1 MATLFAISFLLGV
14 FCFIFGIILFYIG
27 LVKQNAKR
35 DRNVLI
41 IVASAFFTL
50 FSYGGLSIYHEVTS
64 FDSIT
69 AQISLS
75 LRNEARKNES
85 FVDAAA
91 SMEQP
96 QGEQTAGNKEASS
109 AQQEEPANNEQH
121 TPQLSR
127 EERNAL
133 NRAERYLSSNAFSQS
148 SLKRQLLYEDFSESA
163 ADFAVATVNA
173 DWNEQALKKALR
185 YSQNLSLSD
194 ERVANQLSY
203 EGFTSEQIEYAL
215 TRLPD

>member
-41 IVASAFFTL
+41 IVASAFIAL
-50 FSYGGLSIYHEVTS
+50 FSYGGLSIYQEVTS

-69 AQISLS
+69 AQVSLS
-75 LRNEARKNES
+75 LRNESKKNES
-85 FVDAAA
+85 FGDAAA
-91 SMEQP
+91 SKEKP
-96 QGEQTAGNKEASS
+96 QGEQTAGKKEASS

-127 EERNAL
+127 EQRNAL

-194 ERVANQLSY
+194 ERVRNQLSY

-215 TRLPD
+215 ARLPD

>member
-1 MATLFAISFLLGV
+1 MATFFAGLFFIGLIG
-14 FCFIFGIILFYIG
+14 FIFGIILFYIG
-27 LVKQNAKR
+27 LITQKNKR
-35 DRNVLI
+35 DRNVFL
-41 IVASAFFTL
+41 IVASAFIVL
-50 FSYGGLSIYHEVTS
+50 FSYGGLSFYQDVAS

-69 AQISLS
+69 AQLSLS
-75 LRNEARKNES
+75 LRNESGKNES
-85 FVDAAA
+85 FGDAAA
-91 SMEQP
+91 PVEQP
-96 QGEQTAGNKEASS
+96 QGEQTAGNNEASS

-148 SLKRQLLYEDFSESA
+148 A
-163 ADFAVATVNA
+163 ADFAVATVDA
-173 DWNEQALKKALR
+173 DWNEQALKKAIR

-215 TRLPD
+215 ARLPD

>member
-41 IVASAFFTL
+41 IVASAFIAL
-50 FSYGGLSIYHEVTS
+50 FSYGGLSIYQEVTS

-69 AQISLS
+69 AQVSLS
-75 LRNEARKNES
+75 LRNESKKNES
-85 FVDAAA
+85 FGDAAA
-91 SMEQP
+91 SKEKP
-96 QGEQTAGNKEASS
+96 QGEQTAGKKEASS

-127 EERNAL
+127 EQRNAL
-133 NRAERYLSSNAFSQS
+133 NRAEIYLSSSAFSQS
-148 SLKRQLLYEDFSESA
+148 SVKRQLLYEDFSESA

-194 ERVANQLSY
+194 ERVRNQLSY

>member
-41 IVASAFFTL
+41 IVASAFIAL
-50 FSYGGLSIYHEVTS
+50 FSYGGLSIYQEVTS

-69 AQISLS
+69 AQVSLS
-75 LRNEARKNES
+75 LRNESKKNES
-85 FVDAAA
+85 FGDAAA
-91 SMEQP
+91 SKEKP
-96 QGEQTAGNKEASS
+96 QGEQTAGKKEASS
-109 AQQEEPANNEQH
+109 AQQEEPANNEQD

-127 EERNAL
+127 EQRNAL
-133 NRAERYLSSNAFSQS
+133 NRAERYLSSSAFSQS
-148 SLKRQLLYEDFSESA
+148 SVKRQLLYEDFSESA

-194 ERVANQLSY
+194 ERVRNQLSY

>member
-41 IVASAFFTL
+41 IVASAFIAL
-50 FSYGGLSIYHEVTS
+50 FSYGGLSIYQEVTS

-69 AQISLS
+69 AQVSLS
-75 LRNEARKNES
+75 LRNESKKNES
-85 FVDAAA
+85 FGDAAA
-91 SMEQP
+91 SKEKP
-96 QGEQTAGNKEASS
+96 QGEQTAGKKEASS

-127 EERNAL
+127 KQRNAL
-133 NRAERYLSSNAFSQS
+133 NRAERYLSSSAFSQS
-148 SLKRQLLYEDFSESA
+148 RLKRQLLYEDFSESA
-163 ADFAVATVNA
+163 ADFAVATVDA

-194 ERVANQLSY
+194 
-203 EGFTSEQIEYAL
+203 
-215 TRLPD
+215 

>member
-41 IVASAFFTL
+41 IVASAFIAL
-50 FSYGGLSIYHEVTS
+50 FSYGGLSIYQEVTS

-69 AQISLS
+69 AQVSLS
-75 LRNEARKNES
+75 LRNESKKNES
-85 FVDAAA
+85 FGDAAA
-91 SMEQP
+91 SKEKP
-96 QGEQTAGNKEASS
+96 QGEQTAGKKEASS

-127 EERNAL
+127 EQRNAL
-133 NRAERYLSSNAFSQS
+133 NRAERYLSSSAFSQS
-148 SLKRQLLYEDFSESA
+148 SVKRQLLYEDFSESA

-194 ERVANQLSY
+194 ERVRNQLSY

-215 TRLPD
+215 TRLTD

>member
-1 MATLFAISFLLGV
+1 MATFFAGLFFIGLIG
-14 FCFIFGIILFYIG
+14 FIFGIILFYIG
-27 LVKQNAKR
+27 LITQKNKR

-50 FSYGGLSIYHEVTS
+50 FSYGGLSFYQEVTS

-69 AQISLS
+69 AQVSLS
-75 LRNEARKNES
+75 LRNESRKKDS
-85 FVDAAA
+85 FGDAAA
-91 SMEQP
+91 SKEEP

-109 AQQEEPANNEQH
+109 TQQEKPANNEQH

-127 EERNAL
+127 EQRNAL
-133 NRAERYLSSNAFSQS
+133 NRAERYLSSSAFSQS
-148 SLKRQLLYEDFSESA
+148 RLKRQLLYEDFSESA
-163 ADFAVATVNA
+163 ADFAVTTVDA

>member
-41 IVASAFFTL
+41 IVASAFIAL
-50 FSYGGLSIYHEVTS
+50 FSYGGLSIYLEVTS

-69 AQISLS
+69 AQLSPS

-96 QGEQTAGNKEASS
+96 QGEQTAGNNEASS

-127 EERNAL
+127 EEKNAL

>member
-1 MATLFAISFLLGV
+1 MATFFAGLFFIGLIG
-14 FCFIFGIILFYIG
+14 FIFGIILFYIG
-27 LVKQNAKR
+27 LITQKNKR
-35 DRNVLI
+35 DRNVFL
-41 IVASAFFTL
+41 IVASAFIVL
-50 FSYGGLSIYHEVTS
+50 FSYGGLSFYQDVTS

-69 AQISLS
+69 AQLSPS

-96 QGEQTAGNKEASS
+96 QGEQTAGNNEASS

-121 TPQLSR
+121 TPQLFR
-127 EERNAL
+127 EEKNAL

-148 SLKRQLLYEDFSESA
+148 SYEDFSESA

>member
-1 MATLFAISFLLGV
+1 MATFFAGLFFIGLIG
-14 FCFIFGIILFYIG
+14 FIFGIILFYIG
-27 LVKQNAKR
+27 LITQKNKR
-35 DRNVLI
+35 DRNVFL
-41 IVASAFFTL
+41 IVASAFIVL
-50 FSYGGLSIYHEVTS
+50 FSYGGLSFYQDVTS

-69 AQISLS
+69 AQLSLS

-85 FVDAAA
+85 FGDATA

-96 QGEQTAGNKEASS
+96 QGEQTAGNNEASS
-109 AQQEEPANNEQH
+109 AQH

-133 NRAERYLSSNAFSQS
+133 NRTERYLSSNAFSQS

-163 ADFAVATVNA
+163 ADFAVATVDA
-173 DWNEQALKKALR
+173 DWNEQALKKAIR

-194 ERVANQLSY
+194 ERVASQLSF

-215 TRLPD
+215 ARLPD

>member
-1 MATLFAISFLLGV
+1 MATFFAGLFFIGLIG
-14 FCFIFGIILFYIG
+14 FIFGIILFYIG
-27 LVKQNAKR
+27 LITQKNKR
-35 DRNVLI
+35 DRNVFL
-41 IVASAFFTL
+41 IVASAFIVL
-50 FSYGGLSIYHEVTS
+50 FSYGGLSFYQDVTS

-69 AQISLS
+69 AQLSLS
-75 LRNEARKNES
+75 LRN
-85 FVDAAA
+85 
-91 SMEQP
+91 
-96 QGEQTAGNKEASS
+96 EASS

-163 ADFAVATVNA
+163 ADFAVATVDA
-173 DWNEQALKKALR
+173 DWNEQALKKAIR

>member
-1 MATLFAISFLLGV
+1 M
-14 FCFIFGIILFYIG
+14 
-27 LVKQNAKR
+27 
-35 DRNVLI
+35 
-41 IVASAFFTL
+41 
-50 FSYGGLSIYHEVTS
+50 TS

-69 AQISLS
+69 AQLSPS
-75 LRNEARKNES
+75 LRKEARKNES

-96 QGEQTAGNKEASS
+96 QGEQTAGNNEASS

-148 SLKRQLLYEDFSESA
+148 SLKRQLLYEDFSERRS
-163 ADFAVATVNA
+163 DFAVATVDA
-173 DWNEQALKKALR
+173 DWNEQALKKQFATRKIYPYQMSVWRANFPLKALLL
-185 YSQNLSLSD
+185 NKL
-194 ERVANQLSY
+194 N
-203 EGFTSEQIEYAL
+203 T
-215 TRLPD
+215 P

>member
-1 MATLFAISFLLGV
+1 MATFFAILFFIGL
-14 FCFIFGIILFYIG
+14 FCFVFGIVLFYIG

-41 IVASAFFTL
+41 IVASAFIAL
-50 FSYGGLSIYHEVTS
+50 FSYGGLSFYLDVTS
-64 FDSIT
+64 LDSIT
-69 AQISLS
+69 AQLSLS
-75 LRNEARKNES
+75 LRNESRQSES
-85 FVDAAA
+85 FGDAAA

-96 QGEQTAGNKEASS
+96 QGEQKAGNNEASS
-109 AQQEEPANNEQH
+109 AQQKEPANNEQH
-121 TPQLSR
+121 TPELSR

-163 ADFAVATVNA
+163 ADFAVATVDA
-173 DWNEQALKKALR
+173 DWNEQALKKAIR

-194 ERVANQLSY
+194 ERVASQLSF

-215 TRLPD
+215 ARLPD

>member
-96 QGEQTAGNKEASS
+96 QGEQTAGNNESSS

>member
-1 MATLFAISFLLGV
+1 MATFFAGLFFIGLIG
-14 FCFIFGIILFYIG
+14 FIFGIILFYIG
-27 LVKQNAKR
+27 LITQKNKR
-35 DRNVLI
+35 DRNVFL
-41 IVASAFFTL
+41 IVASAFIVL
-50 FSYGGLSIYHEVTS
+50 FSYGGLSFYQDVTS

-69 AQISLS
+69 AQVSLS
-75 LRNEARKNES
+75 LRNESRKNES
-85 FVDAAA
+85 FGDAAA
-91 SMEQP
+91 SKEEP

-127 EERNAL
+127 EQRNAL

-203 EGFTSEQIEYAL
+203 KGFTSEQIEYAL

>member
-41 IVASAFFTL
+41 IVASAFIAL
-50 FSYGGLSIYHEVTS
+50 FSYGGLSIYQEVTS

-69 AQISLS
+69 AQVSLS
-75 LRNEARKNES
+75 LRNESKKNES
-85 FVDAAA
+85 FGDAAA
-91 SMEQP
+91 SKEKP
-96 QGEQTAGNKEASS
+96 QGEQTAGKKEASS

-127 EERNAL
+127 KQRNAL
-133 NRAERYLSSNAFSQS
+133 NRAERYLSSSTFSQS
-148 SLKRQLLYEDFSESA
+148 RLKRQLLYEDFSESA
-163 ADFAVATVNA
+163 ADFAVATVDA

>member
-96 QGEQTAGNKEASS
+96 QGEQTAGITNQVARNKKNLQTTS
-109 AQQEEPANNEQH
+109 NIH
-121 TPQLSR
+121 
-127 EERNAL
+127 L
-133 NRAERYLSSNAFSQS
+133 NFL
-148 SLKRQLLYEDFSESA
+148 
-163 ADFAVATVNA
+163 V
-173 DWNEQALKKALR
+173 KK
-185 YSQNLSLSD
+185 
-194 ERVANQLSY
+194 EMH
-203 EGFTSEQIEYAL
+203 
-215 TRLPD
+215 

>member
-1 MATLFAISFLLGV
+1 MATLFSISFLLGV

-27 LVKQNAKR
+27 LVKQNTKR

-50 FSYGGLSIYHEVTS
+50 FSYGGLSIYQEVTS

-69 AQISLS
+69 AQVSLS
-75 LRNEARKNES
+75 LRNESRKNES
-85 FVDAAA
+85 FGDAAA
-91 SMEQP
+91 SKEEP
-96 QGEQTAGNKEASS
+96 QREQTAGNKEASS

-127 EERNAL
+127 EQRNAL
-133 NRAERYLSSNAFSQS
+133 NRAERYLSSSAFSQS
-148 SLKRQLLYEDFSESA
+148 RLKRQLLYEDFSESA
-163 ADFAVATVNA
+163 ADFALATVDA
-173 DWNEQALKKALR
+173 DWNEQALKRALR

-194 ERVANQLSY
+194 ERVASQLSF

-215 TRLPD
+215 AHLSD

>member
-1 MATLFAISFLLGV
+1 MATFFAILFFIGL
-14 FCFIFGIILFYIG
+14 FCFVFGIVLFYIG
-27 LVKQNAKR
+27 LVKQNSKR

-41 IVASAFFTL
+41 IVASAFIAL
-50 FSYGGLSIYHEVTS
+50 FSYGGLSFYQDVTS

-69 AQISLS
+69 AQLSLS
-75 LRNEARKNES
+75 LRNKSRQSES
-85 FVDAAA
+85 FGDAAA

-96 QGEQTAGNKEASS
+96 QGEQKAGNNEASS

-121 TPQLSR
+121 TPELSR

-163 ADFAVATVNA
+163 ADFAVATVDA
-173 DWNEQALKKALR
+173 DWNEQAFKKAIR

-194 ERVANQLSY
+194 ERVASQLSF

-215 TRLPD
+215 SRLPD

>member
-41 IVASAFFTL
+41 IVASAFIAL
-50 FSYGGLSIYHEVTS
+50 FSYGGLSIYQEVTS

-69 AQISLS
+69 AQVSLS
-75 LRNEARKNES
+75 LRNESKKNES
-85 FVDAAA
+85 FGDAAA
-91 SMEQP
+91 SKEKP
-96 QGEQTAGNKEASS
+96 QGEQTAGKKEASS

-127 EERNAL
+127 EQRNAL
-133 NRAERYLSSNAFSQS
+133 NRAERYLSSSAFSQS
-148 SLKRQLLYEDFSESA
+148 RLKRQLLYEDFSESA
-163 ADFAVATVNA
+163 ADFAVATVDA

-194 ERVANQLSY
+194 ERVASQLSF

-215 TRLPD
+215 AHLSD